1 MRDGQEEGESWR
13 GVDELQE
20 EGGICRLGGDLYTIA
35 QIENKVACK
44 IIYSRKEHCI
54 SWCSGVLQSL
64 YTAICSDRESLN
76 NFISPVGK
84 KNSTFATDKALLQ
97 QKKNYFGYG
106 AIELLLRLRF
116 CV

>member
-84 KNSTFATDKALLQ
+84 KIQHLQ
-97 QKKNYFGYG
+97 LIKLYCSKKKIILWLWSY
-106 AIELLLRLRF
+106 
-116 CV
+116 